1 VSRHSPEPV
10 AHDTGSAM
18 SAPRSRRLTARLGA
32 VHLRRVVVVAVAALV
47 ASVLTTSMAT
57 SQTNQ
62 ASQTHPSGPKP
73 TVVLVHGAFADAS
86 SWSDEIRQLQRDG
99 YPVLAPANP
108 LRGIASD
115 AAYLRSVLATI
126 SGPIVLVGH
135 SYGGAVITNA
145 ATGNPNVKALVYVA
159 AFAPDDGETLAE
171 AIAGSQDSLA
181 TPDALDIRPYPLP
194 GGGTG
199 ADIYI
204 KLDRFREIV
213 AADLPARVTDVLAVT
228 QRPLEAS
235 VFEEETHDPAWK
247 TIPSWFVLPTADRV
261 IGTDVERVM
270 AERAGSTIVEVR
282 ASHAVLISKPAK
294 VTNVIEKAARA
305 TATP

>member
-1 VSRHSPEPV
+1 VSRHLFE
-10 AHDTGSAM
+10 SAARNTTAVT
-18 SAPRSRRLTARLGA
+18 SDPPTQGRTARRA
-32 VHLRRVVVVAVAALV
+32 VRLRRAVVVAVVALV
-47 ASVLTTSMAT
+47 ASVLTASMAT
-57 SQTNQ
+57 SQPG
-62 ASQTHPSGPKP
+62 QTHPSGPKP

-159 AFAPDDGETLAE
+159 AFAPDEGETLAE
-171 AIAGSQDSLA
+171 AIAGSQDSLV
-181 TPDALDIRPYPLP
+181 TPEALDIRPYPLP

-199 ADIYI
+199 ADLYI

-213 AADLPARVTDVLAVT
+213 AADLPTRVTDVMAVT

-282 ASHAVLISKPAK
+282 ASHAVLISKPTK

-305 TATP
+305 TVTP